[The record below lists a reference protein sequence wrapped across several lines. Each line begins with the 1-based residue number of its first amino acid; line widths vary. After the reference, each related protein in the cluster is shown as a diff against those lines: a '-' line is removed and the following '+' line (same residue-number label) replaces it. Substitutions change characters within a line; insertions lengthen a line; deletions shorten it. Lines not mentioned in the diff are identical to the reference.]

1 MKVLL
6 IVIPKSAHLRHD
18 LFDFMVKNVEVGIGN
33 SDKILEIMTFLSN
46 FLVRIL

>member
-1 MKVLL
+1 M
-6 IVIPKSAHLRHD
+6 IPKSAHMRHD
-18 LFDFMVKNVEVGIGN
+18 PFEFMVQNVEVGIGN